1 MALSVVIATY
11 NDPLGLYMT
20 FFAMWM
26 QLLSSP
32 ISEWEIVIAADNGSD
47 YKWEKYPNVRCLR
60 LTGGNR
66 TGSPQGTRDAGIRAA
81 KYETVLCIESHV
93 AVSNVYEWLSRHH
106 KECGNPALSF
116 CPRIG
121 EGPEMYNVWGSTTN
135 WKGNLWY
142 EKHIY
147 EPKPGE
153 HRIVQFGHSAF
164 MVNRPWYL
172 DSGGYTDLQKG
183 WGGEEPFLCLKAW
196 MLGNECWMVPQ
207 VAQAH
212 FLTPGAHADDQTQT
226 RFTRNFDIVR
236 YVMDGIMPTGRE
248 FSVDLPILE
257 ERRRIEAG
265 PFGGSL
271 QALQDYLKKEKVI
284 N

>member
-1 MALSVVIATY
+1 MGLSVVIATY
-11 NDPLGLYMT
+11 NEPQGLYLT

-26 QLLSSP
+26 QLMNSSIP
-32 ISEWEIVIAADNGSD
+32 EWEIVIAADNGSD

-93 AVSNVYEWLSRHH
+93 VVSSVYEWFSRHH
-106 KECGNPALSF
+106 QECGNPALSF

-121 EGPEMYNVWGSTTN
+121 EGPEMYNVWGSSTSWT
-135 WKGNLWY
+135 GNLWY

-153 HRIVQFGHSAF
+153 HPIVQFGHSAF
-164 MVNRPWYL
+164 MVDRNFYL
-172 DSGGYTDLQKG
+172 NSGGYTDLQRG

-212 FLTPGAHADDQTQT
+212 FLTPGAHSGITESPQ
-226 RFTRNFDIVR
+226 FKRNFDIVR
-236 YVMDGIMPTGRE
+236 YVMNGD
-248 FSVDLPILE
+248 PISGLTPE
-257 ERRRIEAG
+257 LQAERAKICAG
-265 PFGGSL
+265 PMEGSL
-271 QALQDYLKKEKVI
+271 DNLQNYLRGKGVI
-284 N
+284 A